1 MSFSRMIMAAL
12 AGAGAMFLLDPR
24 AGRRRRALLRD
35 KAVRYQNEAA
45 GIMDDLGNRTED
57 LKNRTGGMVAETKSH
72 FKDEILSDHV
82 LEERVRA
89 EIGRWIKNAGAIEVR
104 AKDGDIFLHGPVLAK
119 DVDQLLTK
127 VRSVRGVNRVENR
140 LQMHEQAGNIPGL
153 QTSNRY
159 EDS

>member
-24 AGRRRRALLRD
+24 AGRRRRALIRD

-45 GIMDDLGNRTED
+45 GVMDDLSNRTED
-57 LKNRTGGMVAETKSH
+57 LKNRTGGMVAETKSR
-72 FKDEILSDHV
+72 FKDEPVSDHV

-104 AKDGDIFLHGPVLAK
+104 AQDGDIFLHGPVLAK

-127 VRSVRGVNRVENR
+127 VQSVRGVNRVENR
-140 LQMHEQAGNIPGL
+140 LQMHEHAGNIPGL